1 MYATLPCSVVSTLTL
16 PSCRPSVAPLAA
28 NETYLSQ
35 YLLDR
40 LAQLGV
46 RTFFGVPGD
55 FNLTFLDFVEQDER
69 IRWIGC
75 CNELNASYAADGY
88 SRVKQSQ
95 LSQSESTKGGVQGLS
110 ALLTTYGVGELSCV
124 NGIAGAYAERVP
136 IIHVVGAPSTK
147 LQKGHVVLHHTLGD
161 VGGRFDVFKKATED
175 MTCAQAYLS
184 SASNAAQEID
194 RILLAALSTARPAY
208 LTLPTDLVFAP
219 VDATRL
225 ETPLSSP
232 SSVGPTVNLATSGE
246 LERLPTGKTI
256 GEETRE
262 KLDFVV
268 AEIEQL
274 WEEAEDPI
282 IIVDACAIRYGVGH
296 LVKDLV
302 KATGVRWYTTPMG
315 RTIMDEDPDSGF
327 GGVYIAQLSD
337 EGIRDAVEKTDLA
350 IMVGAIRSDLNTGLW
365 SSNIKTKNIVEL
377 HSNVTFVSYASYTDI
392 SFQLLLPVLAQV
404 LPPKPNARNDAILA
418 PSSLPIPPGSPDD
431 EIKHEVLWPLVGSFL
446 RENDIVV
453 AEVGTASF
461 GLLTLPLPKG
471 ATFVSQVLWGSI
483 GWTPGSTLGA
493 LLAAQESPVGPRRV
507 VLFVGD
513 GSFQLSVQE
522 VATMIRY
529 GLKPIIVVLNNEGYT
544 IERLIHGETAEYNDI
559 ALFNWKYLLPLF
571 TPPPSSTSPAAAA
584 PKGQYHLASTRG
596 EFEALLAD
604 PALQQPEAIQLVEV
618 KVGKLDAPKAL
629 YRLGEVTRQVNSA

>member
-1 MYATLPCSVVSTLTL
+1 MVWQNWAEVQ
-16 PSCRPSVAPLAA
+16 PSAAPPLAQG
-28 NETYLSQ
+28 ETTLSQ

-46 RTFFGVPGD
+46 KTFFGVPGD
-55 FNLTFLDFVEQDER
+55 FNLTFLDFVEADDR

-88 SRVKQSQ
+88 SRVKQAQ
-95 LSQSESTKGGVQGLS
+95 LSRSPDTKGGVQGLS

-175 MTCAQAYLS
+175 MSCAQAYLS

-225 ETPLSSP
+225 ATPLTSP

-246 LERLPTGKTI
+246 LEMLPTGKTV
-256 GEETRE
+256 GQETRE
-262 KLDFVV
+262 KLDYVV

-274 WEEAEDPI
+274 WEEAQDPI
-282 IIVDACAIRYGVGH
+282 IIVDACAIRYGAGH
-296 LVKDLV
+296 LVRELV

-377 HSNVTFVSYASYTDI
+377 HSNVTFISYASYTDI
-392 SFQLLLPVLAQV
+392 SFQLLLPVLAKV
-404 LPPKPNARNDAILA
+404 LPPKPDLRNDLVLA
-418 PSSLPIPPGSPDD
+418 PSSLPIPPGAPND

-446 RENDIVV
+446 RENDVVV

-493 LLAAQESPVGPRRV
+493 LLAAQESPVSRRV

-529 GLKPIIVVLNNEGYT
+529 GLKPVIVVLNNEGYT
-544 IERLIHGETAEYNDI
+544 IERLIHGPEAEYNDI

-571 TPPPSSTSPAAAA
+571 TPSTTSPS
-584 PKGQYHLASTRG
+584 KGGKYHLASNRS
-596 EFEALLAD
+596 ELESLLAD
-604 PALQQPEAIQLVEV
+604 PELAEPDRIHLVEI